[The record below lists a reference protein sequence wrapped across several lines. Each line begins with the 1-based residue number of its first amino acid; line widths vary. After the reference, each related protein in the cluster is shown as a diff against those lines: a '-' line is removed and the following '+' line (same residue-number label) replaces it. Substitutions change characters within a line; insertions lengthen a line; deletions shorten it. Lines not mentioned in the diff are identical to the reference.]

1 MYEKDPATV
10 ERILKQSTG
19 LAVELL
25 VVGREELAVFQSKQ
39 VYPGKG
45 VHVKKSMFGQ
55 VWFTA
60 KTINCPYF
68 ETCKARFLNTSLH
81 L

>member
-25 VVGREELAVFQSKQ
+25 VVGREELAIFQSKQ

-55 VWFTA
+55 V
-60 KTINCPYF
+60 
-68 ETCKARFLNTSLH
+68 
-81 L
+81 